1 MDLMASPVTHDTGW
15 LWGETCPH
23 SCPQETVVEPG
34 FEPGLSAHI
43 PGQKAYALPSGP
55 FVSFAS
61 WIFEFQV
68 GSQVAQKL
76 YFCLLSNTEE
86 SWRAPCLRLSPRPW
100 VPMAG
105 VAYSPFCPLPLP
117 RGPSLRFGHVTFEQP
132 AGANRAGAA
141 LVQCV
146 TQAWPPGQDALCP
159 SFHMRAQYLCV
170 YTIHTCTQHMCHG
183 HTIQVR
189 AQYTRV
195 YVIHM
200 HGHTILVCTLYTLV
214 CHVRVCV
221 CNIHMYTHDMHAH
234 SVIYTHIYA
243 VFVCTHCTHVCAMY
257 MCMYTTY
264 MCMYV
269 IYMYMYA
276 VCIHAHNAC
285 AQYMHICIHYVY
297 ALCVHPIYVCVHAV
311 CVCVYTV
318 SMHVCMHVYTTHIQM
333 YTVHMWVYAIYMHV
347 CTVHVCTQYTW
358 ACTQYTCVHMGIWIF
373 LMKCSQ
379 AMSKYDH

>member
-1 MDLMASPVTHDTGW
+1 MDLTASPVTHDTGG
-15 LWGETCPH
+15 LWGETCPR

-43 PGQKAYALPSGP
+43 PGQKAYAVPSGP
-55 FVSFAS
+55 FLSFAS

-86 SWRAPCLRLSPRPW
+86 SWRAPCLRLSSRPW
-100 VPMAG
+100 VPMAS
-105 VAYSPFCPLPLP
+105 VVYSPCCPLPLP

-159 SFHMRAQYLCV
+159 SFHMCAQYLCV
-170 YTIHTCTQHMCHG
+170 YTIHMCTQHMCHG
-183 HTIQVR
+183 HTIHVR

-221 CNIHMYTHDMHAH
+221 RNIHMYTHDMHAH
-234 SVIYTHIYA
+234 SVIYTHICSICVHTLCTRVCNVHVYA
-243 VFVCTHCTHVCAMY
+243 HGMHVHVCDIHVHVYSMHSCTQCVCKIHAHMHTQY
-257 MCMYTTY
+257 MCM
-264 MCMYV
+264 
-269 IYMYMYA
+269 
-276 VCIHAHNAC
+276 HN
-285 AQYMHICIHYVY
+285 YVY
-297 ALCVHPIYVCVHAV
+297 
-311 CVCVYTV
+311 
-318 SMHVCMHVYTTHIQM
+318 
-333 YTVHMWVYAIYMHV
+333 
-347 CTVHVCTQYTW
+347 
-358 ACTQYTCVHMGIWIF
+358 TQYTCVCMLYI
-373 LMKCSQ
+373 CACTQ
-379 AMSKYDH
+379 